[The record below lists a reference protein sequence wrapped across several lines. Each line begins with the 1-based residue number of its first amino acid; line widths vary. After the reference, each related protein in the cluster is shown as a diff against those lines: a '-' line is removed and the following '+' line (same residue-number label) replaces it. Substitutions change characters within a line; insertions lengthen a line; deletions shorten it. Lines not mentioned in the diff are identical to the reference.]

1 MTRIEDKGAKT
12 IKFASMFGAAFS
24 STFVFQEIQADVLD
38 ITWNGGQASAQ
49 VDFVEN
55 DFCAPPI
62 EDLDIDQLGVGRDLR
77 VLYGTYVCSTGI
89 GSGFVDLRV
98 RSAFPTGQIESFG
111 FFNQGDVLDPQTLT
125 NLSNRLDLFNP
136 PNSAFV
142 GFRTSGGNVGWFK
155 IDFDDSTRG
164 PMIFSIG
171 EVATM
176 GESLVVGGN
185 DLCGAAVDLL
195 DGVLTVQGTSNDDV
209 IAVSTAN
216 GMVTAELN
224 GCEESYPVGSVAEVV
239 IDGDDG
245 ADNITVNFSDGK
257 TIMGGADNDTITV
270 NGPGLGA
277 DIFGEEGDDTIVG
290 GAGPDLILGG
300 AGNDDI
306 SGRGGADILDGGAP
320 RAGFPDMNI
329 INGGNGADLIL
340 GGEDVDI
347 VFGNEGADR
356 ISLFGGDDIV
366 DAGSGSDEIFSGAG
380 NDLVI
385 GGPAADLIS
394 GGAGDDELDGG
405 AGQDTIFGGAGEDVI
420 TGGAANDV
428 IQGGT
433 GNDTI
438 NGNAGLDTLGGGAG
452 DDTINGGVGNDTISG
467 GPGNDTLN
475 GQAQHDVIHGDGGDD
490 TLTGGLG
497 LDELHGGAGV
507 DTATDTGEAGE
518 TGIEN

>member
-1 MTRIEDKGAKT
+1 MVSNKDKSST
-12 IKFASMFGAAFS
+12 SIKYASVFGAALS
-24 STFVFQEIQADVLD
+24 SAFVTQEIQADVLD
-38 ITWNGGQASAQ
+38 ISWNAGQASVQ
-49 VDFVEN
+49 VTYERVGS
-55 DFCAPPI
+55 CSPPFTP
-62 EDLDIDQLGVGRDLR
+62 LDIDQLGIGRDLL
-77 VLYGTYVCSTGI
+77 VFYGTYECSTGI
-89 GSGFVDLRV
+89 GSGVVDFQV
-98 RSAFPTGQIESFG
+98 RSAFRDGQIASLG
-111 FFNQGDVLDPQTLT
+111 FVERGDVIDPQTLA
-125 NLSNRLDLFNP
+125 NLGNRIRFDGPDGSGF
-136 PNSAFV
+136 AA
-142 GFRTSGGNVGWFK
+142 FRTTDGNVGWFK
-155 IDFDDSTRG
+155 IEVDEINEVVTFAE
-164 PMIFSIG
+164 G

-195 DGVLTVQGTSNDDV
+195 DGVLTIEGTSDDDV

-270 NGPGLGA
+270 NGRGLGA

-290 GAGPDLILGG
+290 GAGPDFILGG

-347 VFGNEGADR
+347 VFGNDGADR

-452 DDTINGGVGNDTISG
+452 DDTITGGVGNDTISG

-497 LDELHGGAGV
+497 FDELHGGAGV